1 MSNAPTPTTKLIGF
15 GAPAE
20 YGAHVFKVQ
29 IPPGRSGLVVLSEEF
44 GLRAGVD
51 GTPERIIRAQL
62 DRSLWTPLADISRRD
77 FNARLRATKSSPGT
91 WKPQENV
98 LDRMLGKELA
108 ILMWAAE
115 PASSKEI
122 DTICEKWSALRP
134 EERWWLYSM
143 TSAEAGGVG
152 DRNRGWRKAL
162 FYALSDGEGMST
174 TSVKIPEAETSERMS
189 LFL

>member
-1 MSNAPTPTTKLIGF
+1 MTNASTQSTKLIGF

-44 GLRAGVD
+44 GLRAGID
-51 GTPERIIRAQL
+51 GTPERIVRAQL

-77 FNARLRATKSSPGT
+77 FNARLRATKSSPGA

-115 PASSKEI
+115 PASSDELT
-122 DTICEKWSALRP
+122 TICEKWSALRP
-134 EERWWLYSM
+134 EERWWLYAM

-162 FYALSDGEGMST
+162 FYALSDGEGRSA